1 MCGQAAKAAVLS
13 LPDTLHVIR
22 KGRMLRRS
30 STRLALAAGAA
41 LAVSACQDQP
51 NPTSPDPRGVEP
63 SAQRV
68 AQGAGLPSTEELD
81 RQVPGFGG
89 FFLDASGE
97 PTIYLA
103 PGASRVPAERA
114 LGAYM
119 TARGLSTAALHVR
132 EARYRWQQLQR
143 WQDAA
148 TDGAFGVNGTVYVD
162 NDETTNR
169 VHVGVEN
176 IGTTGQVRA
185 AIARLGVPDD
195 AVVVDQVEPIVQV
208 ASLQNVVDRPVRAG
222 VQINFPGFLCSVGF
236 NATSNGQQSFITASH
251 CTTKQGGVENTPYY
265 QPLQSVNGTVIAREV
280 ADPVYTRGAGCPGG
294 KMCRYSDASRAAYVN
309 GANQALGLIAM
320 TSGANNGSLDIVG
333 SFRISADDCT
343 TTLGGCLPVG
353 TIVNKVGRTT
363 GWTSGSIT
371 NTCVNTGV
379 QGTRIVQLCKT
390 FVSAGVGAGDSGSD
404 VFAGTS
410 SVTLAGV
417 LWGGSSSGNQFVF
430 SPFANVVRELGALTT
445 H

>member
-1 MCGQAAKAAVLS
+1 
-13 LPDTLHVIR
+13 
-22 KGRMLRRS
+22 MLRTPS
-30 STRLALAAGAA
+30 IRLALAAGVA
-41 LAVSACQDQP
+41 LVISACQDQP
-51 NPTSPDPRGVEP
+51 NPTSPDPRDVAVSTQR
-63 SAQRV
+63 SAQ
-68 AQGAGLPSTEELD
+68 GGGLPSVDELD

-89 FFLDASGE
+89 FFLDRNGE

-103 PGASRVPAERA
+103 RGASRAPADRA

-119 TARGLSTAALHVR
+119 AARGQSAAALHVR
-132 EARYRWQQLQR
+132 EARYGWQQLQR

-148 TDGAFGVNGTVYVD
+148 TDGAFSVNGTVYVD

-169 VHVGVEN
+169 VHIGVAS

-195 AVVVDQVEPIVQV
+195 AVIVDQVEPIVQV
-208 ASLQNVVDRPVRAG
+208 ASLQNVIDRPVRAG

-236 NATSNGQQSFITASH
+236 NATSGGTKSFITASH

-294 KMCRYSDASRAAYVN
+294 RMCRYSDASRAAYVN
-309 GANQALGLIAM
+309 GANQALGLIAR
-320 TSGANNGSLDIVG
+320 TSGANNHSLEIVG
-333 SFRISADDCT
+333 SFTITADDCT
-343 TTLGGCLPVG
+343 TTLGGCLAVG
-353 TIVNKVGRTT
+353 TTINKVGRTT
-363 GWTSGSIT
+363 GWTSGTLT
-371 NTCVNTGV
+371 NKCVNTGV
-379 QGTRIVQLCKT
+379 QGTRIVQLCQN

-404 VFAGTS
+404 VFQVVS
-410 SVTLAGV
+410 STNVRLAGV
-417 LWGGSSSGNQFVF
+417 LWGGSSSGTQFVY

>member
-1 MCGQAAKAAVLS
+1 
-13 LPDTLHVIR
+13 
-22 KGRMLRRS
+22 MLRTPS
-30 STRLALAAGAA
+30 MRLALAAGVA
-41 LAVSACQDQP
+41 LVISACQDQP
-51 NPTSPDPRGVEP
+51 NPTSPDPRDVAV
-63 SAQRV
+63 SAQRSS
-68 AQGAGLPSTEELD
+68 QGGGLPSVDELD

-89 FFLDASGE
+89 FFLDGSGE

-103 PGASRVPAERA
+103 RGASRAPAERA

-119 TARGLSTAALHVR
+119 AGRGLSAAALHVR
-132 EARYRWQQLQR
+132 EARYGWQQLQR

-148 TDGAFGVNGTVYVD
+148 TDGAFSVNGTVYVD

-169 VHVGVEN
+169 VHIGVAN

-195 AVVVDQVEPIVQV
+195 AVIVDQVEPIVQV
-208 ASLQNVVDRPVRAG
+208 ASLQNVIDRPVRAG

-236 NATSNGQQSFITASH
+236 NATSGGTKSFITASH

-294 KMCRYSDASRAAYVN
+294 RMCRYSDASRAAYVS
-309 GANQALGLIAM
+309 GSNQALGLIAR
-320 TSGANNGSLDIVG
+320 TSGANNHSLEIVG
-333 SFRISADDCT
+333 SFTITADDCT
-343 TTLGGCLPVG
+343 TTLGGCLAVG
-353 TIVNKVGRTT
+353 TTINKVGRTT
-363 GWTSGSIT
+363 GWTSGTLT
-371 NTCVNTGV
+371 NKCVNTGV
-379 QGTRIVQLCKT
+379 QGTRIVQLCQN

-404 VFAGTS
+404 VFQVVS
-410 SVTLAGV
+410 STNVRLAGV
-417 LWGGSSSGNQFVF
+417 LWGGSSSGNQFVY